1 MIIVLDPVL
10 AFLNFTSKFCAMS
23 VVMKLL
29 LHDEI
34 NQIKVLFCFD

>member
-29 LHDEI
+29 LQKNKS
-34 NQIKVLFCFD
+34 NQSTILL

>member
-29 LHDEI
+29 LHEI